1 MHKGSCL
8 CGAVR
13 FTVSGELHAPD
24 ACHCSLCRRQSGHYW
39 ASTNVKRTALMLEG
53 GDKVTWYQSSQKVR
67 RGFCSICGAFLF
79 WDPTDMDIIAIGM
92 GAFDRPTGTRL
103 AKHIFVAD
111 KGDYYDIADG
121 LPKSDG
127 Y

>member
-13 FTVSGELHAPD
+13 FTVSSELHAPD

-39 ASTNVKRTALMLEG
+39 ASTNVKRAALMLEG

-67 RGFCSICGAFLF
+67 RGFCSVCGAFLF
-79 WDPTDMDIIAIGM
+79 WDPTDTDIIAIGM
-92 GAFDRPTGTRL
+92 GAFDLPTGTEL
-103 AKHIFVAD
+103 AKHI
-111 KGDYYDIADG
+111 
-121 LPKSDG
+121 
-127 Y
+127 

>member
-13 FTVSGELHAPD
+13 FQVDGELRAPD

-39 ASTNVKRTALMLEG
+39 ASTNVKRTALTMSGEN
-53 GDKVTWYQSSQKVR
+53 KITWYQSSDNVR
-67 RGFCSICGAFLF
+67 RGFCSVCGSFLF
-79 WDPTDMDIIAIGM
+79 WDPAGHDFIAIGM
-92 GAFDRPTGTRL
+92 GAFGLPTDTHL
-103 AKHIFVAD
+103 EKHIFVTD
-111 KGDYYDIADG
+111 KGDYYELTDG
-121 LPKSDG
+121 LPQKTG